1 MTNERVLQFRIGMFV
16 IVAGLVLAMLIV
28 WFGESPALFRDQRYL
43 VVHYEQAPGVSEGI
57 PVRKS
62 GIRIG
67 EVAGIQFD
75 ERPGKPDGVLVTLSI
90 DQRYHLR
97 AGSTPRITR
106 GLIGDVWIDM
116 LPGTSQDQLVTSRS
130 PESALKYIVEGTIT
144 PDPAN
149 ALAAATEAFHDVKG
163 TLKAIET
170 AAIGLSDLTKKAGEL
185 DNFIDSFRYASQ
197 KVGMLADD
205 VRGVIGQNAE
215 EIGPT
220 LKSFRT
226 AAESL
231 TSTFDAE
238 TQASL
243 RTAVRQL
250 SSSSARLDKILA
262 DILPIAT
269 DLGRSATEPPTT
281 AMGQT
286 LVRVSRI
293 VANVQLLTEPLRD
306 GQGNLNTSGTI
317 QKLLTSAELYNNLNA
332 VAAGA
337 NRALA
342 LAERALGNFNRFSER
357 IANDPGAIGRG
368 ALGR

>member
-67 EVAGIQFD
+67 EVTAIQFD

-97 AGSTPRITR
+97 AGSTPRISR

-116 LPGTSQDQLVTSRS
+116 LPGNSQDQLVTSRS
-130 PESALKYIVEGTIT
+130 PESALKYIVEGTIM

-149 ALAAATEAFHDVKG
+149 ALAAATDAFHDVKG
-163 TLKAIET
+163 TLKAIEM
-170 AAIGLSDLTKKAGEL
+170 AAIGLSEVSKKAGDL
-185 DNFIDSFRYASQ
+185 DEFIASFRDASQ
-197 KVGMLADD
+197 KVGLLADD
-205 VRGVIGQNAE
+205 VRGVIGQNAAD
-215 EIGPT
+215 IRPT
-220 LKSFRT
+220 LKSFRS
-226 AAESL
+226 AAESI
-231 TSTFDAE
+231 TATFDDE
-238 TQASL
+238 TQANI
-243 RTAVRQL
+243 RAAVRQL
-250 SSSSARLDKILA
+250 SASSARLDKILA
-262 DILPIAT
+262 DVMPVAT
-269 DLGRSATEPPTT
+269 DLGLAPTQTPAT
-281 AMGQT
+281 ALGQT

-293 VANVQLLTEPLRD
+293 IYNVQLLTEPLND
-306 GQGNLNTSGTI
+306 GHGKLNTSGTV
-317 QKLLTSAELYNNLNA
+317 QKLLTSAELYNNLNT

-342 LAERALGNFNRFSER
+342 LAERALGNLNRFAER